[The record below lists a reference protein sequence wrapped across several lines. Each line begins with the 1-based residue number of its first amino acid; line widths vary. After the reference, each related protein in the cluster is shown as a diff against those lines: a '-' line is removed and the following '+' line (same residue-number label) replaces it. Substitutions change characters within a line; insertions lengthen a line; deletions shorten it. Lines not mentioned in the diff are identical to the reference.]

1 MRNSEFTRRL
11 RFFFQFYIPQSALRI
26 PHFLSLI
33 PRFSLAQQKILF
45 GLALFILALLFF
57 KFYYPALTSSREKP
71 IREFVV
77 EVSGEVRK
85 PGVFIFHHPPNL
97 KEAIEKAEG
106 LREEALFEEKD
117 LSETLESGTHVHVMK
132 ESHPPSPP
140 SVSSRTDFAK
150 DPSSPPFFKD
160 PSFPPPFAKGGQGG
174 INKPIIKIKLG
185 RMEARKLI
193 VFSLPLDLNRASV
206 EDLSL
211 VPGIGDP
218 LGREIVAYRERRRA
232 FNSVEELKNV
242 KGIGDNKF
250 ESIKS
255 YFVVNP

>member
-1 MRNSEFTRRL
+1 M
-11 RFFFQFYIPQSALRI
+11 
-26 PHFLSLI
+26 
-33 PRFSLAQQKILF
+33 AQQKILF
-45 GLALFILALLFF
+45 GLALFILALLFY

-71 IREFVV
+71 VREFVV
-77 EVSGEVRK
+77 EVSGGVRK
-85 PGVFIFHHPPNL
+85 PGIYIFHHPPTL

-106 LREEALFEEKD
+106 LREEALFDEKN
-117 LSETLESGTHVHVMK
+117 LSETLETGSLVHVTK
-132 ESHPPSPP
+132 ESHPPSSP

-150 DPSSPPFFKD
+150 GPPS
-160 PSFPPPFAKGGQGG
+160 PPPFSKGGHGE
-174 INKPIIKIKLG
+174 IKEPIINIKLG

-232 FNSVEELKNV
+232 FRSVEELRNV
-242 KGIGDNKF
+242 KGVSEKKY
-250 ESIKS
+250 ESLKT
-255 YFVVNP
+255 YFTVR